1 MREMTSTEV
10 KNCQL
15 DLLME
20 LDKYCRANN
29 IQYYLFAGSLIGA
42 VRHKGFIPWDDDIDV
57 CMKREDYDFF
67 FANYN
72 KEKSHLG
79 KAVCIDNDINYYT
92 PAGKVV
98 DSRTILVEE
107 INLNYPIGVYI
118 DVFPMDHMPD
128 DNREVLKLNRKI
140 DKYRKAI
147 SLKTTKVSKERAW
160 YKNTILRIGEFCLK
174 PVSMRY
180 LLNNISRLAQT
191 YKGVPSCTRLAD
203 ISVFTYGMKEV
214 HLMSEFD
221 KTAELE
227 FEGHIFLAPCGYD
240 TVLKRMY
247 GDYMKLP
254 PKEKQIAHHAYQAF
268 WKE

>member
-1 MREMTSTEV
+1 MRAMTSKEV
-10 KNCQL
+10 KKCQL

-20 LDKYCRANN
+20 LDEYCRTNK
-29 IQYYLFAGSLIGA
+29 IQYFLFAGSLIGA

-67 FANYN
+67 FANFN
-72 KEKSHLG
+72 KQKNHYG
-79 KAVCIDNDINYYT
+79 KAVCIENDVNYYT
-92 PAGKVV
+92 PAGKIL

-118 DVFPMDHMPD
+118 DVFPLDRMPD
-128 DNREVLKLNRKI
+128 DITEITILNRRI

-147 SLKTTKVSKERAW
+147 TLKTSKVSKDRTW
-160 YKNTILRIGEFCLK
+160 YKNAVLRIGELFLK
-174 PVSMRY
+174 PISMRY

-191 YKGVPSCTRLAD
+191 YKDVTSCTRLAD

-214 HLMSEFD
+214 HLMSEFE
-221 KTAELE
+221 KTVELE
-227 FEGHIFLAPCGYD
+227 FEGRIFWGPCGYD
-240 TVLKRMY
+240 SVLKRMY

-254 PKEKQIAHHAYQAF
+254 PKEKQIAHHSYQAY
-268 WKE
+268 WRE